1 MIDWLHARKNK
12 GPFPQEYFF
21 RNLSEDFSSLRNWF
35 QIVWNHFFFF
45 ESIHFAYLE
54 SGVILSLKMITS
66 NCNFFRLLNTHWSIP
81 IEERT
86 VQGFPKCLFYPTL
99 SDFLANSPDRFVKF
113 SPFSPIFFFKIRAS
127 QGAYFARL
135 CRIFWQT
142 HPTNLSDFLLN
153 PENSFFGSRPIKEK
167 TEKKIFSELFL
178 R

>member
-113 SPFSPIFFFKIRAS
+113 SPFSPIFFFGSWPIQEKKNE
-127 QGAYFARL
+127 
-135 CRIFWQT
+135 IFQI
-142 HPTNLSDFLLN
+142 LS
-153 PENSFFGSRPIKEK
+153 NSFFFFQNNFHEWETMNR
-167 TEKKIFSELFL
+167 
-178 R
+178 